1 MVQACIDRNKLS
13 FVRLRD
19 SYSVEHFCCG
29 DADLDDFIQNRATA
43 FQKLHQVHV
52 RYREQDRLS
61 FFDSGCLPGGGAVL
75 REERFPLLDRRR

>member
-29 DADLDDFIQNRATA
+29 DADLEDFIQNRATA

-61 FFDSGCLPGGGAVL
+61 FSI
-75 REERFPLLDRRR
+75 